1 MSGSS
6 PASDLSQRLA
16 QHVEAVCRT
25 YLSNGRRA
33 GGYWVVGDAE
43 NNPGSSLFV
52 RLQGPDSGKGAA
64 GKWTD
69 AATGEHGD
77 LLDLIARNRHLDRL
91 RDVLEEARSFL
102 SLPHPP
108 PSPSATA
115 QRSPAPQ
122 GSAESARRL
131 FAASRPLRGTLAD
144 AYLQSRCLRDFA
156 TLPALRFHPRCFYR
170 PEGVAKNLSFPALIA
185 AVTDL
190 AGRVTG
196 VHRTWLDPVG
206 GGKAPIETPRRAM
219 GHLLGHAVRFGA
231 AKDVL
236 AAGEGIETVLSV
248 REALPTLPLAA
259 ALSSNHLAAILFPAG
274 LRVLYILRDAD
285 PAGDA
290 AVAALTARAEAA
302 GIELHAVS
310 PVLGDFNDDLC
321 RRGLPALRAQL
332 MPQLAAEH
340 VARFAGVVAR
350 AG

>member
-1 MSGSS
+1 
-6 PASDLSQRLA
+6 
-16 QHVEAVCRT
+16 
-25 YLSNGRRA
+25 
-33 GGYWVVGDAE
+33 
-43 NNPGSSLFV
+43 
-52 RLQGPDSGKGAA
+52 
-64 GKWTD
+64 
-69 AATGEHGD
+69 
-77 LLDLIARNRHLDRL
+77 L

-144 AYLQSRCLRDFA
+144 AYLQSRCLRDFT

-170 PEGVAKNLSFPALIA
+170 PEGGAKNLSFPALIA

-190 AGRVTG
+190 AGSVTG

-321 RRGLPALRAQL
+321 HRGLPALRAQL